1 MMLYLIGTDAR
12 TDESTSCA
20 LLSVA
25 HTAGR
30 IVMTHQR
37 CGVREQGSLRIAKH
51 EQQPEWMLD
60 TSVMICIVCSSSS
73 SVHVSMMYI
82 FTGRFLP
89 DRE

>member
-1 MMLYLIGTDAR
+1 MMLYLIGTDAG
-12 TDESTSCA
+12 TDESTSCD

-51 EQQPEWMLD
+51 
-60 TSVMICIVCSSSS
+60 TAA
-73 SVHVSMMYI
+73 
-82 FTGRFLP
+82 
-89 DRE
+89 